1 MYNSI
6 TKMCRQTLLAPTFGS
21 HIKKMLMVPVNGGGS
36 LDSASAS
43 QNRYMAYITQD
54 KVGLQKFPLTGNPFD
69 SVALF
74 AHPDGVANVCTS
86 SCGEYLFTT
95 GGENSNVFMWRLN
108 ASALQAQSVLGGA
121 DLTPFYGLLDGGR
134 EGEFFKEM
142 RELFYYSQL
151 RHHGLHENTDR
162 VIKTTIP
169 LSEIP
174 FVMRGLGFYPTE
186 QEIEEMINEVKFGKY
201 IDTNELVDTIDLDDF
216 IRLYIN
222 HRYVYI
228 KK

>member
-1 MYNSI
+1 
-6 TKMCRQTLLAPTFGS
+6 MCRQTLLAPTFGS
-21 HIKKMLMVPVNGGGS
+21 HIKKMLMVPVSGGGS
-36 LDSASAS
+36 LDSASAG

-95 GGENSNVFMWRLN
+95 GGDNSNVFMWRLN

-142 RELFYYSQL
+142 RELFYYAQL

-174 FVMRGLGFYPTE
+174 FVMRGLGFYPP
-186 QEIEEMINEVKFGKY
+186 
-201 IDTNELVDTIDLDDF
+201 
-216 IRLYIN
+216 RS
-222 HRYVYI
+222 
-228 KK
+228 KKLRK